1 MSPQAWR
8 RLRQRMSEGELRDL
22 ARDLSALLERSG
34 GLSDEQK
41 EELAFGLIAFNW
53 EAQKQL

>member
-1 MSPQAWR
+1 
-8 RLRQRMSEGELRDL
+8 MSEGELRDL